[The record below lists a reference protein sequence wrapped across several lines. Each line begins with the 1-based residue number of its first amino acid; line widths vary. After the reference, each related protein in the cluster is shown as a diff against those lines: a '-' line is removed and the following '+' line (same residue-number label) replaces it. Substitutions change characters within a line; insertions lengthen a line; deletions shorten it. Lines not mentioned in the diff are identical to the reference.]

1 MTPTSRLDDTPGE
14 PVALVWDEGVVDY
27 DFGPRHPLR
36 PVRVEL
42 TRALVRSSDLLVG
55 RAVEVAPAR
64 TGEDAL
70 VRVHR
75 EPYVEAVRALSARPD
90 PERATAFGLAAG
102 DTPAFRGMHD
112 AALSVCDATVDAA
125 RRVWTGEV
133 VHAFNP
139 AGGLHHAMPGRAAG
153 FCIYNDPG
161 VAIAWLLDHG
171 AQRVCY
177 VDVDVHH
184 GDGVEA
190 MFRDDPRVLTLSLHE
205 SGQFLFP
212 GTGSVE
218 DAGPPHA
225 RGTVVN
231 LPMHPATTGDV
242 WLEVFDAVADPII
255 RAFDADVLVTQ
266 LGCDSHHLDPL
277 AHLSLTID
285 DMAAV
290 YARLHRLAHEVT
302 RGRWIATG
310 GGGYRLVDVVPR
322 AWTLAFA
329 EMTGNRLPV
338 ETPFDWRELVAERT
352 GERAPEGFTEDP
364 VRLARDLVERARR
377 AAVRTIDVTR
387 RTSFRFHGI
396 DG

>member
-1 MTPTSRLDDTPGE
+1 MTSSPRDTDSTGE
-14 PVALVWDEGVVDY
+14 PVALVWDERVVDY

-42 TRALVRSSDLLVG
+42 TRALLRSSDLLVG
-55 RAVEVAPAR
+55 GAVEVTPEP

-70 VRVHR
+70 LRVHR
-75 EPYVEAVRALSARPD
+75 ESYVEAVQALSVRSD
-90 PERATAFGLAAG
+90 PERAAGCGLGAG
-102 DTPAFRGMHD
+102 DTPAFRGMHE
-112 AALSVCDATVDAA
+112 AALRVCDATVDAA

-133 VHAFNP
+133 AHAFNP
-139 AGGLHHAMPGRAAG
+139 GGGLHHAMPGRAAG
-153 FCIYNDPG
+153 FCVYNDPG
-161 VAIAWLLDHG
+161 VAIAWLLDQG
-171 AQRVCY
+171 AERVCY
-177 VDVDVHH
+177 VDVDAHH

-190 MFRDDPRVLTLSLHE
+190 MFRDDPRVLTVSLHE

-212 GTGSVE
+212 GTGAV
-218 DAGPPHA
+218 DDIGPPHA
-225 RGTVVN
+225 KGSVVN
-231 LPMHPATTGDV
+231 LPLHPATTGEI

-285 DMAAV
+285 DMAGV
-290 YARLHRLAHEVT
+290 YTRLHRLAHDVT
-302 RGRWIATG
+302 QGRWIATG

-329 EMTGNRLPV
+329 EMSGNRLPV

-352 GERAPEGFTEDP
+352 GERAPGGFTEDP
-364 VRLARDLVERARR
+364 VRPAPELLERARR
-377 AAVRTIDVTR
+377 GAARTIDAAR
-387 RTSFRFHGI
+387 RGSFRLHGI